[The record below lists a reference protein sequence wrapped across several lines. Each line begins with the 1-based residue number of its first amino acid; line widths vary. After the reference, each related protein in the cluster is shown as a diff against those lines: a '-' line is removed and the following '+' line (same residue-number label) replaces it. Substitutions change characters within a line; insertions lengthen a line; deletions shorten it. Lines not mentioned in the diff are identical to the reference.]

1 MATNNSQHIS
11 QQFEQELQDIRSR
24 VLEMGGF
31 VERQIKHALTSLKKA
46 DIDLARSVMKNDQIV
61 NDIEMKIDEEC
72 IQIIALRQ
80 PTARD
85 LRLVMVIL
93 KIITDLER
101 IGDEAYNIANKA
113 INLLGSDG
121 FKKNYRQLSILGK
134 HVRGMLSNA
143 LDAFARLDVEASLA
157 VAREE
162 KEIEE
167 EFDNFMR
174 TMITYMME
182 DPRTISHVLDLMW
195 SARALDRVA
204 DHARNVCE
212 YVIYLVEGKDVRHLS
227 ADVIEDVLRN
237 NTESLNK
244 L

>member
-24 VLEMGGF
+24 VLAMGGL
-31 VERQIKHALTSLKKA
+31 VEQQVKNALKSLKIA
-46 DIDLARSVMKNDQIV
+46 DVDLARAVMEDDQTV
-61 NDIEMKIDEEC
+61 NDFEMKIDEEC

-80 PTARD
+80 PTASD
-85 LRLVMVIL
+85 LRLVTVIL

-113 INLLGSDG
+113 INLSDIDGS
-121 FKKNYRQLSILGK
+121 KKNYRQLSALGK
-134 HVRGMLSNA
+134 HVRGMLGNA

-162 KEIEE
+162 KEVEE
-167 EFDNFMR
+167 EFESFMR

-182 DPRTISHVLDLMW
+182 DPRTISRVLDLMW
-195 SARALDRVA
+195 SARALDRIA
-204 DHARNVCE
+204 DHARNLCE

-227 ADVIEDVLRN
+227 ADMIESVLSDN
-237 NTESLNK
+237 D
-244 L
+244 